1 MAHSLSAKKRVRQN
15 AKKRLHNR
23 ARKNSL
29 RTQVKRL
36 NKALWGRA
44 AETKAAETKAAET
57 KAAETKAAETKA
69 EKAAAAAAEGETK
82 AETKTGESRAAE
94 SKAASMDPVKEF
106 RAVQKRLDRLAA
118 KGVLHPNT
126 AARHKSRLARK
137 LGKAKPAPA
146 AASAPAGA

>member
-23 ARKNSL
+23 ARKNAL

-44 AETKAAETKAAET
+44 AETKAAETKA
-57 KAAETKAAETKA
+57 
-69 EKAAAAAAEGETK
+69 EKAAAAAAAGGSEGETK
-82 AETKTGESRAAE
+82 PETSRTAEARAAE

-106 RAVQKRLDRLAA
+106 RAAQKRLDRLAA
-118 KGVLHPNT
+118 KGVMHPNT

-137 LGKAKPAPA
+137 LSKAKPAPA
-146 AASAPAGA
+146 TASAPAGA

>member
-36 NKALWGRA
+36 NKALWGR
-44 AETKAAETKAAET
+44 
-57 KAAETKAAETKA
+57 AAETKAAETKA